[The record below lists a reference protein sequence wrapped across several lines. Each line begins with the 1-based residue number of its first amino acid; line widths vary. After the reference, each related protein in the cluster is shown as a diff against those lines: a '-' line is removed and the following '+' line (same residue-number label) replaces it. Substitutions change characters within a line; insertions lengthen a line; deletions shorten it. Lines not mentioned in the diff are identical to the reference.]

1 MKVVMVTRQDTD
13 YTRESMDWIS
23 EFERETGIEVLI
35 EDPET
40 ISGELFATHHDI
52 VQYPCVCVLR
62 DDDSKVIAKWA
73 GKLPQIQEVTYTLR
87 DA

>member
-1 MKVVMVTRQDTD
+1 MRVVMVTRQDTD

-23 EFERETGIEVLI
+23 EFKRDTGIDVEI

-40 ISGELFATHHDI
+40 ISGEMFATHHDI
-52 VQYPCVCVLR
+52 VQYPCVCVIR
-62 DDDSKVIAKWA
+62 DDDLKVIAKWA
-73 GKLPQIQEVTYTLR
+73 GKLPKSEEVSYVLR